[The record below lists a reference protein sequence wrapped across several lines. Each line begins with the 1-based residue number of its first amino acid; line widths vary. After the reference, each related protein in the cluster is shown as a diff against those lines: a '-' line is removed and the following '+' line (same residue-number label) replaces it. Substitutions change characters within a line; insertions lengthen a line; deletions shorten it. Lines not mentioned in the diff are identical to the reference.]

1 MKEEKSAAKAN
12 ANGSRLARLN
22 SPWFIWP
29 AAIVLAVLLYFGL
42 HYLVFVLTHET
53 TDDAF
58 IAANVASVAPR
69 VSGQVSTVRVLDNEM
84 VHSND
89 LLVEIDPSNYATAAA
104 QKEASAEAQE
114 ANYKAMMA
122 GWDLMQEKVTTA
134 QATADQS
141 KADADAAK
149 STDVLAK
156 ADFQRMEQ
164 LRKENTVSEQE
175 FDAAEAAIQKA
186 DADWIAAKQKAV
198 ADASKVNEA
207 KAELAATKAS
217 VGMALAQYH
226 QAQANV
232 QAAHLDL
239 SYTKIFAP
247 CDGHI
252 TRKMVEPGDYVQVGQ
267 TLMSI
272 VPTNVFVF
280 ANFKES
286 QLKKMRPK
294 QGVLIEI
301 DALDGQTFR
310 GHVESI
316 QAGSGAAFS
325 LLPPENATGNYVK
338 VVQRVPVKIL
348 FDEPLPAGHRFGPGL
363 SVEPSVRVSQFILP
377 AWAIAMVA
385 VVLAAVAVAL
395 FRSILGRKMRQAPPP
410 ETKQG

>member
-1 MKEEKSAAKAN
+1 MNTEKPAAAPGI
-12 ANGSRLARLN
+12 NGARLAKLN

-29 AAIVLAVLLYFGL
+29 AAILVAVLLYFGL
-42 HYLVFVLTHET
+42 HYLNFAMTHET

-58 IAANVASVAPR
+58 IAANVVSVAPR
-69 VSGQVSTVRVLDNEM
+69 VSGQILAVHVLDNQM
-84 VHSND
+84 VHSNE
-89 LLVEIDPSNYATAAA
+89 LLVEIDPSNYATVAA

-122 GWDLMQEKVTTA
+122 GLDLMEEKVTTA

-141 KADADAAK
+141 KADADAAR

-156 ADFQRMEQ
+156 ADFQRMER
-164 LRKENTVSEQE
+164 LRKENTVSDQE
-175 FDAAEAAIQKA
+175 FDAAQAAIQKA

-198 ADASKVNEA
+198 ADASKINEA

-217 VGMALAQYH
+217 VGMALAQYR

-239 SYTKIFAP
+239 SYTKILAP

-252 TRKMVEPGDYVQVGQ
+252 TRKAVEPGDYVQVGQ

-286 QLKKMRPK
+286 QLKRMRPD
-294 QGVLIEI
+294 QRVVIEI
-301 DALDGQTFR
+301 DALGGQTFR

-338 VVQRVPVKIL
+338 VVQRVPVKIF
-348 FDEPLPAGHRFGPGL
+348 FDESLPAGHRFGPGL
-363 SVEPSVRVSQFILP
+363 SVEPSVRVSEFSLP
-377 AWAIAMVA
+377 AWFIAIVA
-385 VVLAAVAVAL
+385 VVLTGIAAGS
-395 FRSILGRKMRQAPPP
+395 FRLILHRKMGRVPAQ
-410 ETKQG
+410 